1 MTQTHSLKNL
11 SIDPTKTTSVMKSYF
26 KNITIAAALI
36 LGTNATF
43 AQDGANLFKAKC
55 NTCHMVDKNST
66 GPLLKGAK
74 QKWADAGE
82 AELIYEWVKNPQN
95 LIASGKSKVAMES
108 KNFSPTDMTP
118 QAVSNEE
125 IDAILDYV
133 DNYQAPAP
141 EPTGGTTAS
150 TDASVPTVVVPNY
163 KENLTLF
170 YWLLVSALVLLIG
183 IIVMSTS
190 ITKLIKSDFFQKK
203 LAEKKDKN
211 NGIITTI
218 AVLIGSMLFI
228 GINNTASAYTFH
240 QAGEAEENMPYLL
253 VENSDLYALVA
264 INLILLAVLF
274 YLRRMF
280 KDFMNMIKTEKAL
293 AEEAPAA
300 AIKKINQVLTDAVPI
315 EEEHTILMHHEYD
328 GIRELDNNLPPWWV
342 WGFYAT
348 IIFAV
353 VYVFN
358 YHILG
363 TSDLQTE
370 EYNKEVAQAKKDVD
384 AYLSKMAMN
393 VDETNATLLT
403 EAKDLSAGKALFET
417 NCVTCHNPKGEGN
430 IGPNLTDNFWI
441 YGPDVKDLFKTIK
454 MGTPNGMPE
463 HASKMNPVQLQ
474 QVSSF
479 VLSLPFTKGPKGP
492 EGKEYPEA
500 KK

>member
-1 MTQTHSLKNL
+1 MKNYL
-11 SIDPTKTTSVMKSYF
+11 
-26 KNITIAAALI
+26 KNITIAAVLI

-82 AELIYEWVKNPQN
+82 GELIYEWVKNPQN

-133 DNYQAPAP
+133 DNYQPP
-141 EPTGGTTAS
+141 VPPTPDGTTGTAEAS
-150 TDASVPTVVVPNY
+150 SPTVIVPNY
-163 KENLTLF
+163 EENLTLF

-190 ITKLIKSDFFQKK
+190 ITTLIKSDYFQKK
-203 LAEKKDKN
+203 LAEKKESN
-211 NGIITTI
+211 NSGVITTI
-218 AVLIGSMLFI
+218 AVLIGSMFFMAF
-228 GINNTASAYTFH
+228 NNTASAFTFH
-240 QAGEAEENMPYLL
+240 QAGEAGEEMPYLL
-253 VENSDLYALVA
+253 VENSDLYVMVV
-264 INLILLAVLF
+264 INLILLGVLF
-274 YLRRMF
+274 YMRRMF
-280 KDFMNMIKTEKAL
+280 KEFLSMVRAEKTAI
-293 AEEAPAA
+293 EEAPA

-315 EEEHTILMHHEYD
+315 EEEHTILMQHEYD

-353 VYVFN
+353 VYLFN

-363 TSDLQTE
+363 TADLQTE
-370 EYNKEVAQAKKDVD
+370 EYNKEIAQAKKDVD
-384 AYLSKMAMN
+384 AYLAKMAMN
-393 VDETNATLLT
+393 VDETNATLMT

-441 YGPDVKDLFKTIK
+441 YGPDVKDLFKTVK
-454 MGTPNGMPE
+454 LGTPNGMPE
-463 HASKMNPVQLQ
+463 HASKMNPIQLQ
-474 QVSSF
+474 QVSSY

-492 EGKEYPEA
+492 EGKEYPET
-500 KK
+500 K

>member
-1 MTQTHSLKNL
+1 
-11 SIDPTKTTSVMKSYF
+11 MKSYF
-26 KNITIAAALI
+26 KNITIAVALI
-36 LGTNATF
+36 IGTDATF

-66 GPLLKGAK
+66 GPLLKGVK

-82 AELIYEWVKNPQN
+82 GELIYEWVKNPQN

-118 QAVSNEE
+118 QAVSTEE

-133 DNYQAPAP
+133 DNYQPP
-141 EPTGGTTAS
+141 VETTTGTPNGTES
-150 TDASVPTVVVPNY
+150 TTPVVTVPNY
-163 KENLTLF
+163 EENLTLF
-170 YWLLVSALVLLIG
+170 YWLLTSALVLLIG

-190 ITKLIKSDFFQKK
+190 ITTLIKSDYFKKK
-203 LAEKKDKN
+203 LAEKKEN
-211 NGIITTI
+211 NNSGIITTV

-228 GINNTASAYTFH
+228 SFNNTASAFTFH
-240 QAGEAEENMPYLL
+240 QAGEAGEDMPYLL
-253 VENSDLYALVA
+253 VENSDLYAMIA
-264 INLILLAVLF
+264 INLILLGVLF
-274 YLRRMF
+274 YMRRMF
-280 KDFMNMIKTEKAL
+280 KEFLSMVRTEKAPI
-293 AEEAPAA
+293 EEAPA

-315 EEEHTILMHHEYD
+315 EEEHTILMQHEYD

-348 IIFAV
+348 IIFSV
-353 VYVFN
+353 VYLFN
-358 YHILG
+358 YHVLG
-363 TSDLQTE
+363 TADLQTE
-370 EYNKEVAQAKKDVD
+370 EYNKEMAQAKKDVD
-384 AYLSKMAMN
+384 AYLAKMAMN

-454 MGTPNGMPE
+454 LGTPNGMPE
-463 HASKMNPVQLQ
+463 HASKMNPIQLQ

-479 VLSLPFTKGPKGP
+479 VLSLPFSKGPKGP
-492 EGKEYPEA
+492 EGKEYPES

>member
-1 MTQTHSLKNL
+1 M
-11 SIDPTKTTSVMKSYF
+11 SVMKSYF

-82 AELIYEWVKNPQN
+82 GELIYEWVKNPQN

-133 DNYQAPAP
+133 DNYQPP
-141 EPTGGTTAS
+141 IETTAS
-150 TDASVPTVVVPNY
+150 TPNGTEATSPVVIVPNY
-163 KENLTLF
+163 EENLTLF

-190 ITKLIKSDFFQKK
+190 ITTLIKSDYFQKK
-203 LAEKKDKN
+203 LTEKKENKN
-211 NGIITTI
+211 SGIITTV
-218 AVLIGSMLFI
+218 AVLIGSMFFMAF
-228 GINNTASAYTFH
+228 NNTASALTFH
-240 QAGEAEENMPYLL
+240 QAGEAGEDKPYLL
-253 VENSDLYALVA
+253 VENSDLYVMIA
-264 INLILLAVLF
+264 INLILLGVLF

-280 KDFMNMIKTEKAL
+280 KEFMSMVRTEKTVI
-293 AEEAPAA
+293 EEAPA

-315 EEEHTILMHHEYD
+315 EEEHTILMQHEYD

-353 VYVFN
+353 VYLFN

-363 TSDLQTE
+363 TADLQTE

-384 AYLSKMAMN
+384 AYLAKMAMN
-393 VDETNATLLT
+393 VDETNATLMT

-441 YGPDVKDLFKTIK
+441 YGPDVKDMFKTIK
-454 MGTPNGMPE
+454 LGTPNGMPE
-463 HASKMNPVQLQ
+463 HASKMNPIQLQ
-474 QVSSF
+474 QVSSY